1 MQENKNLI
9 FDNLENN
16 KVYRTKIETM
26 SKLEFLSGFS
36 KLNCSE
42 EIMKMHKNKH

>member
-1 MQENKNLI
+1 MRENKNLI
-9 FDNLENN
+9 FGNLENN

-36 KLNCSE
+36 KLNCLG
-42 EIMKMHKNKH
+42 NA